1 MKHFKML
8 FLLMMIDLQKLT
20 AECDD
25 GNTGGGGN
33 AAV

>member
-1 MKHFKML
+1 
-8 FLLMMIDLQKLT
+8 MIDLQKLA
-20 AECDD
+20 AEYDD